1 MKRFAGYLSL
11 CVSVVTAVLV
21 GVVPTILGTNGSG
34 DYSSSNKY
42 VFKVS
47 NKQVSSSEFSDGT
60 NNKDEFYYENGNTPA
75 EDISNE
81 FKVRLGQAGIT
92 GYQLATIN

>member
-60 NNKDEFYYENGNTPA
+60 NNGLT
-75 EDISNE
+75 
-81 FKVRLGQAGIT
+81 
-92 GYQLATIN
+92 